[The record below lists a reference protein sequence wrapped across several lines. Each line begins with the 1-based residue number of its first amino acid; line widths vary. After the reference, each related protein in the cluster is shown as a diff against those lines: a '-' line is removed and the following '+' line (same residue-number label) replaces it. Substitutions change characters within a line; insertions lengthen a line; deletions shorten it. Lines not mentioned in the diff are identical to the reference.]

1 MKRSILGAVA
11 VAVVVSPVTTAA
23 QDRPVR
29 WQRRGQHTEIPV
41 TVFHSTQSA
50 NLPTAETLAAGEWL
64 FEISHRFGLIDSGT
78 GGFYGLDGPVIN
90 RFGLAFAPT
99 DRILVGVLRSNL
111 FDNVDVGVK
120 ARLFEASGALPLMIG
135 VAGGIAW
142 NTQAPEGDPGFTD
155 NETQAYA
162 QVMLNALLGGR
173 LAVGVV
179 PSWVRNPN
187 PFSTDANN
195 AFAVGLHGQAYLS
208 EMVSVFGEWV
218 VSEEQP
224 GLGHDTGSFG
234 IELETGGHFF
244 KLLLSNSQRMNPS
257 QVLAGTGSAVATD
270 QLRFGFN
277 ITRIL
282 TF

>member
-1 MKRSILGAVA
+1 MKRSIFLAVA
-11 VAVVVSPVTTAA
+11 TAVVLVPLTVSG
-23 QDRPVR
+23 QDRPAR
-29 WQRRGQHTEIPV
+29 WQRRGQPTTIPV

-50 NLPTAETLAAGEWL
+50 NLPTAETLAGGEWL

-78 GGFYGLDGPVIN
+78 GGFYGLDGPVVN

-99 DRILVGVLRSNL
+99 DRVLIGVLRSNA
-111 FDNVDVGVK
+111 FDNVDLGAK
-120 ARLFEASGALPLMIG
+120 ARLFEAGGALPVMVA

-142 NTQAPEGDPGFTD
+142 NTQAPEGDPGFED

-162 QVMLNALLGGR
+162 QVILNTLVGGR

-179 PSWVRNPN
+179 PSWVRNPD
-187 PFSTDANN
+187 PFTTAADN
-195 AFAVGLHGQAYLS
+195 AFAVGLNGQIYLS
-208 EMVSVFGEWV
+208 ELVSLFGEWV
-218 VSEEQP
+218 VSDEQA

-244 KLLLSNSQRMNPS
+244 KLLVSNSQRMNPS
-257 QVLAGTGSAVATD
+257 QVLSGTSSAVAAD

>member
-1 MKRSILGAVA
+1 MKRSIFLAVA
-11 VAVVVSPVTTAA
+11 TAVVLVPLTVSG
-23 QDRPVR
+23 QDRPTR
-29 WQRRGQHTEIPV
+29 WQRRGQPTAIPV

-50 NLPTAETLAAGEWL
+50 NLPTAETLAGGEWL

-78 GGFYGLDGPVIN
+78 GGFYGLDGPVVN

-99 DRILVGVLRSNL
+99 DRLLIGVLRSNA
-111 FDNVDVGVK
+111 FDNVELGAK
-120 ARLFEASGALPLMIG
+120 ARLFDSGGAVPVIVA

-142 NTQAPEGDPGFTD
+142 NTQAPEGDPGFED

-162 QVMLNALLGGR
+162 QVILNALVGGR

-179 PSWVRNPN
+179 PSWVRNPD
-187 PFSTDANN
+187 PFATTADN
-195 AFAVGLHGQAYLS
+195 ALAIGLNGQIYLS
-208 EMVSVFGEWV
+208 ELVSLFGEWV
-218 VSEEQP
+218 ISDEQA

-244 KLLLSNSQRMNPS
+244 KLLVSNSQRMNPS
-257 QVLAGTGSAVATD
+257 QVLSGTSSPVAAN

>member
-1 MKRSILGAVA
+1 MKRSILAAAAAAVA
-11 VAVVVSPVTTAA
+11 LVPLAASA

-29 WQRRGQHTEIPV
+29 WQRRGQPTEIPV

-78 GGFYGLDGPVIN
+78 GGFYGLDGPVVN
-90 RFGLAFAPT
+90 RLGLAFAPT
-99 DRILVGVLRSNL
+99 DRILVGVVRSNA
-111 FDNVDVGVK
+111 FDNVELGAK
-120 ARLFEASGALPLMIG
+120 ARLIEVGGAIPLMIG

-142 NTQAPEGDPGFTD
+142 NTQAPEGDPGFAD
-155 NETQAYA
+155 NETQAYG
-162 QVMLNALLGGR
+162 QVLLNALLGGR
-173 LAVGVV
+173 VALGVV

-187 PFSTDANN
+187 PYSTDADN
-195 AFAVGLHGQAYLS
+195 AFAVGVHGQAYLS
-208 EMVSVFGEWV
+208 EAVSLFGEWV
-218 VSEEQP
+218 MSEAQP
-224 GLGHDTGSFG
+224 GLAHDTGAFG

-244 KLLLSNSQRMNPS
+244 KLLVSNSPLMNPS
-257 QVLAGTGSAVATD
+257 QVLAGAASAVAAD
-270 QLRFGFN
+270 RLRFGFN

>member
-1 MKRSILGAVA
+1 MKRSILAAAVT
-11 VAVVVSPVTTAA
+11 AVVFLPVSASA

-29 WQRRGQHTEIPV
+29 WQRRGQPTEIPV

-78 GGFYGLDGPVIN
+78 GGFYGLDGPVVN

-99 DRILVGVLRSNL
+99 DRILVGVLRSNA
-111 FDNVDVGVK
+111 FDNVDLGAK
-120 ARLFEASGALPLMIG
+120 ARLFEAGGALPLMIG

-142 NTQAPEGDPGFTD
+142 NTQAPEGDPGFAD

-162 QVMLNALLGGR
+162 QVIVNALLGGR
-173 LAVGVV
+173 LALGVV

-187 PFSTDANN
+187 PFSIDAGN

-208 EMVSVFGEWV
+208 ETVSLFGEWV
-218 VSEEQP
+218 MSEEQP
-224 GLGHDTGSFG
+224 GLESDTGSFG

-244 KLLLSNSQRMNPS
+244 KLLVSNSQRMNPS
-257 QVLAGTGSAVATD
+257 QVLSGAASAVASD